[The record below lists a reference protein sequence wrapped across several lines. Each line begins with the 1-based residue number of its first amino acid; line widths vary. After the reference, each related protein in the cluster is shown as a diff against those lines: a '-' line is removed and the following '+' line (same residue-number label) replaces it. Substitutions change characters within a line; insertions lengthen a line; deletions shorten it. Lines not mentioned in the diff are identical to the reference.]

1 MQIAKFNGWLL
12 LFAAMFVMVLQI
24 MPATAQE
31 DSAGFVPVTDAMLQA
46 PDPADWLMGRRTL
59 NSWGFSPLDQINREN
74 VDEIRM
80 VWSRDLAAG
89 TGEVTPLAYGGVL
102 YVPQAEDVIQ
112 AIDAATGETSFKF
125 TTRTRGP
132 PSSTE

>member
-12 LFAAMFVMVLQI
+12 LFAAMFVMVLQV

-46 PDPADWLMGRRTL
+46 PDPADWLMWRRTL

-89 TGEVTPLAYGGVL
+89 TGEVTPLASNSKV
-102 YVPQAEDVIQ
+102 
-112 AIDAATGETSFKF
+112 
-125 TTRTRGP
+125 
-132 PSSTE
+132 